1 MAELSNNPFD
11 LERFVQAQALDYDR
25 ALSELRA
32 GKKQSHWM
40 WFIFPQIEG
49 LGSSPMSR
57 RYSIKSAAEARA
69 YLGHPVLG
77 PRLREC
83 AAVVNRI
90 VGRQALA
97 IFGSPD
103 ELKMRSCAT
112 LFASVSDDPVFDQ
125 LLEKYFNGQ
134 QDTETLRLLHD
145 TP

>member
-1 MAELSNNPFD
+1 
-11 LERFVQAQALDYDR
+11 
-25 ALSELRA
+25 
-32 GKKQSHWM
+32 
-40 WFIFPQIEG
+40 
-49 LGSSPMSR
+49 MSR